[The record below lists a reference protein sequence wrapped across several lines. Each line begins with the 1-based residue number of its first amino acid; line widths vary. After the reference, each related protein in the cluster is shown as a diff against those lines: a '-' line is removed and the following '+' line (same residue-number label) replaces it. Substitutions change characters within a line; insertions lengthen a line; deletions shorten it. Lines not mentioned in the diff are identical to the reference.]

1 MWGGRV
7 RERKT
12 HTVKDT
18 HKKQN
23 NTLIIQKKEVVLNN
37 KAILDLYLLKERR
50 KEEEEGRKG
59 IIGTRMWHSIVGVFH
74 LLLLRVSKRNEAIVM
89 CV

>member
-1 MWGGRV
+1 MCISLLLHSLYVLASSFHRFHSVV
-7 RERKT
+7 RHHPRAET

-37 KAILDLYLLKERR
+37 KAILDLFY
-50 KEEEEGRKG
+50 
-59 IIGTRMWHSIVGVFH
+59 TS
-74 LLLLRVSKRNEAIVM
+74 
-89 CV
+89 